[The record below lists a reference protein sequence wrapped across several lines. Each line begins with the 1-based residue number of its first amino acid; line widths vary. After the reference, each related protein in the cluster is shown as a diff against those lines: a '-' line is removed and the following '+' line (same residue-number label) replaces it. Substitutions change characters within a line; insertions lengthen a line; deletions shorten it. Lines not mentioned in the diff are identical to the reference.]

1 VVAQSDIDVAPPRR
15 RALSGVVVVV
25 VVLWALHVASDFF
38 VPVMLAALLAF
49 LMAPGIRLMRK
60 LHFPGWLASMVAA
73 LIVLLP
79 LVGLIYLIVQ
89 EVQELIRNWPQLT
102 ASFQHA
108 FAQLRDSSI
117 ADRLHLRA
125 ILDLSSLEE
134 RLHANLGSELV
145 VALTSVKAIFTAGS
159 IILLTI
165 FFGITM
171 LASRA
176 HLERAAHRLFAS
188 YTTIAS
194 RETVGKI
201 ARMIEAF
208 LVART
213 LIAVG
218 LGAVSFVILLVCG
231 VPYAFLLG
239 AFLGAMTWVP
249 VVGLLAGMIPVVLV
263 GLAAGTSATAI
274 VIGLALIV
282 VVWAVQD
289 HIVTPKI
296 VGHRLQLSF
305 LASYLA
311 FFAGGLLW
319 GAWGM
324 ILSIPLLGV
333 IRIVCAASPKWRP
346 LAFAIG
352 ADAGAESS

>member
-1 VVAQSDIDVAPPRR
+1 MSA
-15 RALSGVVVVV
+15 VVVVV
-25 VVLWALHVASDFF
+25 VALWALHVASDFF

-60 LHFPGWLASMVAA
+60 LHFPRWLAAVVAA

-102 ASFQHA
+102 ESFEQA
-108 FAQLRDSSI
+108 LAQLRDSSF
-117 ADRLHLRA
+117 ADKHHLRA
-125 ILDLSSLEE
+125 ILDVRSLEE
-134 RLHANLGSELV
+134 RLHANIGSGLV

-171 LASRA
+171 LASRV
-176 HLERAAHRLFAS
+176 HLERAAHRLLAS
-188 YTTIAS
+188 YSTIAS

-218 LGAVSFVILLVCG
+218 LGAVSFLILLIG
-231 VPYAFLLG
+231 GFPYSFLLG

-274 VIGLALIV
+274 VVCLVLV
-282 VVWAVQD
+282 VAVWAVQD
-289 HIVTPKI
+289 HVIIAQGRRPPLAAQLPRQLPGVLRRRPA
-296 VGHRLQLSF
+296 VGGVGDDPEHP
-305 LASYLA
+305 ASRRDPR
-311 FFAGGLLW
+311 G
-319 GAWGM
+319 
-324 ILSIPLLGV
+324 
-333 IRIVCAASPKWRP
+333 IVCAASPKWRP

-352 ADAGAESS
+352 DDTAT